1 MADEKTP
8 RPKIETA
15 EKTGEQRD
23 DRDRAASGAPADE
36 APYGVS
42 DAARDGMSRL
52 RGWVASTFPGHEH
65 AFWGGVCGLLAAIL
79 FFVIGLWRALV
90 VAVLVT
96 LGVAVGQAIDGDAR
110 IVRTLRRLFSRN
122 Q

>member
-23 DRDRAASGAPADE
+23 DRDRAASGAPVDE
-36 APYGVS
+36 EPYGVS
-42 DAARDGMSRL
+42 DAARDGMGRL
-52 RGWVASTFPGHEH
+52 RGWVTNTFPGHEH

-90 VAVLVT
+90 VVVLVT